1 MAGEALRVLA
11 VAYRELPT
19 DYMPDD
25 LISDLTLVGLLGM
38 IDPLR
43 EEARVAIDR
52 CREAGIRTI
61 MITGDQP
68 VTAAEIARQLGID
81 QNGRTYRTMHARE
94 LEDQD
99 DEDWQL
105 VVAETAVF
113 ARVSPEHKL
122 RIVEALQRQ
131 KQVMAVTGDGV
142 SDAPA
147 LRAADIGVA
156 MGIKGTAVAK
166 ETADMIIRDDNFAT
180 IVKAV
185 E

>member
-1 MAGEALRVLA
+1 
-11 VAYRELPT
+11 
-19 DYMPDD
+19 
-25 LISDLTLVGLLGM
+25 
-38 IDPLR
+38 
-43 EEARVAIDR
+43 
-52 CREAGIRTI
+52 
-61 MITGDQP
+61 
-68 VTAAEIARQLGID
+68 
-81 QNGRTYRTMHARE
+81 MHARE
-94 LEDQD
+94 LEGQD

-131 KQVMAVTGDGV
+131 KQVMVVTGDGV
-142 SDAPA
+142 SDAPS

-156 MGIKGTAVAK
+156 MGIKGTAAAK